1 MIFPL
6 FSRRPDLIRKEQ
18 LEEGSLLQ
26 AYSRSLGDGEFSSDL
41 YRALVCDIII
51 RKCIIRILYFSGL
64 FLSTS
69 MTLNDIK

>member
-1 MIFPL
+1 MLEADIFT
-6 FSRRPDLIRKEQ
+6 FYTNDSH
-18 LEEGSLLQ
+18 
-26 AYSRSLGDGEFSSDL
+26 GEFSSDL